1 MASRIGLRLAAS
13 VLVGGIWHQDR
24 RRSLR
29 TQPGLQVLDFISR
42 EAAAA
47 IGTVGGLA
55 FIYSPSGN
63 KTTEHHAAHAT
74 TPQKKAAKEASKEKE
89 DEPAEQPEESK
100 SKGDDN
106 KSDSDA
112 SPSGFA
118 SSSAVQESV
127 KQSLKFD
134 GDPATAKAEE
144 AKQAESSGGSKSDSD
159 SDGDFVKISAE
170 DTKEALKKADMDV
183 PAIAKNE
190 EEKQA
195 KK

>member
-1 MASRIGLRLAAS
+1 MGELACPE
-13 VLVGGIWHQDR
+13 HE
-24 RRSLR
+24 SLL
-29 TQPGLQVLDFISR
+29 GLQSR
-42 EAAAA
+42 LCNFHTLQAAAA

-74 TPQKKAAKEASKEKE
+74 TPQKNAAKEASKEKE

-100 SKGDDN
+100 SKSDDSQ
-106 KSDSDA
+106 SDSDA
-112 SPSGFA
+112 KPEGDA
-118 SSSAVQESV
+118 SSSTVQESV

-159 SDGDFVKISAE
+159 SDDDFVKISAE
-170 DTKEALKKADMDV
+170 DTKEALKKGDMDV